1 MVRTNKH
8 HLTDRQRRFADAY
21 LELGNA
27 TRAAIEAGF
36 APAYAANAKR
46 QPAVQAYLAERR
58 AQMPVQTSEVI
69 NFLTGVMRGQIK
81 ADKLRTEAAYQI
93 GVRAGMWRSE
103 ADMERKIKEAMT
115 NE

>member
-1 MVRTNKH
+1 MSCTRKYQ
-8 HLTDRQRRFADAY
+8 LTERQRRFADTY
-21 LELGNA
+21 LEFGNA

-36 APAYAANAKR
+36 APAYAQGAKR

-58 AQMPVQTSEVI
+58 AQMPVQTSEVM

-81 ADKLRTEAAYQI
+81 ADKLRTDAAYQI
-93 GVRAGMWRSE
+93 GVRAGLWRSE
-103 ADMERKIKEAMT
+103 PDMKRKIEEAMN

>member
-1 MVRTNKH
+1 MGRINKH
-8 HLTDRQRRFADAY
+8 QLTERQRRFADAY

-27 TRAAIEAGF
+27 TKAAIEAGF
-36 APAYAANAKR
+36 APAYGVNAKR

-58 AQMPVQTSEVI
+58 AQMPVQTSEVM

-81 ADKLRTEAAYQI
+81 ADKLRTDAAYQI
-93 GVRAGMWRSE
+93 GIRAGLWRSE
-103 ADMERKIKEAMT
+103 PDMDRKIKEAMS